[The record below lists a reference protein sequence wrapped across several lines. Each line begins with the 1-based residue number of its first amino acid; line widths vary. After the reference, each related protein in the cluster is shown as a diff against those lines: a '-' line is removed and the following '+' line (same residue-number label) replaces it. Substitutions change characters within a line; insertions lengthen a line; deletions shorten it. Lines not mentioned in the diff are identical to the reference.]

1 MRLNKSMFEWREM
14 FREIALSIVM
24 VFSAAA
30 LVYEWLSMYNRFDP
44 FLVFLAALL
53 MASLAMLLISVEMR
67 MREITEEFQNIK
79 RTIAITSDELESRI
93 SKTISPEIRELG
105 ERIDALQ
112 KKLFR

>member
-1 MRLNKSMFEWREM
+1 MLDWKEMSREVV
-14 FREIALSIVM
+14 LSIVM

-30 LVYEWLSMYNRFDP
+30 LVYQWLSMYNRFDP
-44 FLVFLAALL
+44 ILVFLAALL
-53 MASLAMLLISVEMR
+53 MTSLALLLISVEMR

-93 SKTISPEIRELG
+93 SKTIRPEIRELG

-112 KKLFR
+112 RKLFR

>member
-1 MRLNKSMFEWREM
+1 MLEWREIS
-14 FREIALSIVM
+14 REVVLSSVM

-44 FLVFLAALL
+44 ILVFLAALL
-53 MASLAMLLISVEMR
+53 MTSLALLLISVEMR
-67 MREITEEFQNIK
+67 MRAITEEFQNIK

-93 SKTISPEIRELG
+93 SKTIRPEIRELG
-105 ERIDALQ
+105 ERIDVLQ

>member
-1 MRLNKSMFEWREM
+1 MFDWKEM
-14 FREIALSIVM
+14 FREVILSIVM
-24 VFSAAA
+24 VLSAAA

-44 FLVFLAALL
+44 VLVFLASLL
-53 MASLAMLLISVEMR
+53 MASLALLLISVEMR

-93 SKTISPEIRELG
+93 SRGIRPEIRELG

-112 KKLFR
+112 KKLFK

>member
-1 MRLNKSMFEWREM
+1 MFDWKEM
-14 FREIALSIVM
+14 FREVILSIVM
-24 VFSAAA
+24 VLSAAA

-44 FLVFLAALL
+44 VLVFLASLL
-53 MASLAMLLISVEMR
+53 MASLALLLISVEMR

-93 SKTISPEIRELG
+93 SRSIRPEIRELG

-112 KKLFR
+112 KKLFK